1 MLLAVVSVNFNEFHS
16 IFLTTVPLADST
28 TALISGTASILCFKL
43 SLYTFDIIHF
53 ILFILHCSA
62 DTSDMDRKGK
72 GERDLPKDKSPKP
85 GITPKASEDAIDVR
99 GGAVGGGTSR
109 QRCDSE
115 GAAFSEDG
123 SEHGK
128 R

>member
-1 MLLAVVSVNFNEFHS
+1 MVSFNFNEFHS
-16 IFLTTVPLADST
+16 IFLTTGPLADST
-28 TALISGTASILCFKL
+28 TALISDTASHVCFKL
-43 SLYTFDIIHF
+43 GLYTFDIIPF

-85 GITPKASEDAIDVR
+85 GITPKGSEDAIDLR
-99 GGAVGGGTSR
+99 GGAVGGGGSR

>member
-1 MLLAVVSVNFNEFHS
+1 
-16 IFLTTVPLADST
+16 
-28 TALISGTASILCFKL
+28 
-43 SLYTFDIIHF
+43 
-53 ILFILHCSA
+53 
-62 DTSDMDRKGK
+62 MDRKGK
-72 GERDLPKDKSPKP
+72 GERDLSKDKSPKP
-85 GITPKASEDAIDVR
+85 GTTPKGSEDAIDVR
-99 GGAVGGGTSR
+99 GGGSR

>member
-1 MLLAVVSVNFNEFHS
+1 MSVIFNEFHS
-16 IFLTTVPLADST
+16 IFLTAVPLSDST
-28 TALISGTASILCFKL
+28 TTLISGTASILCFKL
-43 SLYTFDIIHF
+43 SLYSFDVIPF
-53 ILFILHCSA
+53 ILFILCCSA

-72 GERDLPKDKSPKP
+72 GERDLSEDKFPKP
-85 GITPKASEDAIDVR
+85 GVTPKGSEDAIDVR
-99 GGAVGGGTSR
+99 GGAVGGGSSR

>member
-1 MLLAVVSVNFNEFHS
+1 M
-16 IFLTTVPLADST
+16 PLADST
-28 TALISGTASILCFKL
+28 TALISGTASILYFKL
-43 SLYTFDIIHF
+43 SLYTFDIIPF
-53 ILFILHCSA
+53 IFFILHCSA

-72 GERDLPKDKSPKP
+72 GERDLSKDKSPKP
-85 GITPKASEDAIDVR
+85 GITPKGSEDAIDVR
-99 GGAVGGGTSR
+99 GGAVGGGGSR